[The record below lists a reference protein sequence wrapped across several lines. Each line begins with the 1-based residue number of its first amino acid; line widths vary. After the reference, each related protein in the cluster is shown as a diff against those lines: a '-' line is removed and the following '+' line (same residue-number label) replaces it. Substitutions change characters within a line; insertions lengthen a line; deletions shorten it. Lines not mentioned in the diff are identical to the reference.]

1 MLRRRP
7 ASWIALVLLVG
18 LVVLGLPGV
27 AFAGQRVTV
36 LSANLR
42 GAKEVPGPGDPDGR
56 ARAVL
61 RLSGDQVCFSLRWS
75 GIAAPNAAHIHAG
88 GPDVAGPVVV
98 PFFGDPAGPSVI
110 PDTVTSVHGCVS
122 ADPALVAAIAR
133 HPGDYYT
140 NIHTPDFRAGAVR
153 GQLHRGGHDLGVPHQ
168 LRARLLGANEV
179 PPADP
184 DGRGR
189 AFVRARGDTVC
200 FDLSWRNVAPVVAAH
215 IHAGARGVNGPVV
228 VPFFGDPA
236 GPAVFPPEVSGADGC
251 IHGLDRN
258 LVKAIRKHPGRYYVN
273 VHTTEFRPGAIRGQL
288 HRR

>member
-1 MLRRRP
+1 MLRRRLAP
-7 ASWIALVLLVG
+7 CLALVLLVS
-18 LVVLGLPGV
+18 LMVIGLPGV
-27 AFAGQRVTV
+27 ASAWQRVTV

-61 RLSGDQVCFSLRWS
+61 RLSGDQVCFALRWA
-75 GIAAPNAAHIHAG
+75 GITAPNAAHIHLG

-110 PDTVTSVHGCVS
+110 PDTVSSVRGCVT

-133 HPGDYYT
+133 HPSAYYT
-140 NIHTPDFRAGAVR
+140 NIHTPDFPAGAVR
-153 GQLHRGGHDLGVPHQ
+153 GQLHRGGRDLGVPRQ

-179 PPADP
+179 PPADL

-189 AFVRARGDTVC
+189 AFVRARGNTVC
-200 FDLSWRNVAPVVAAH
+200 FEVRWRKLAPVVAAH
-215 IHAGARGVNGPVV
+215 IHVGARGVNGPVV

-236 GPAVFPPEVSGADGC
+236 GPPVFPAEVSGADGC
-251 IHGLDRN
+251 IHDLDRG
-258 LVKAIRKHPGRYYVN
+258 LVHAIREHPRRYYVN
-273 VHTTEFRPGAIRGQL
+273 LHTTEFRAGAIRGQL
-288 HRR
+288 HRT